1 MPHNQNTEADYK
13 TVRGLV
19 RGLQLLN
26 LMNRSD
32 GGARVREL
40 AEKSGIHR
48 TTVKRLLAT
57 LVEAGYVRHSYSD
70 DSYQLTLKVRELSEG
85 FRDEQWISQLA
96 APLLG
101 ELMQQ
106 VVWPTDICTFDVDA
120 MVVRETTHKFSR
132 LSFHRNMVGRRLP
145 MLRSATGRA
154 YLAFCPDNE
163 RQSILELLQSRDD
176 EQGALARDR
185 DYVHSVL
192 TRTRHQAYG
201 ANYGDWGEEGK
212 IAAIALPIM
221 NKGRVLGCLN
231 LIYIKQAMTIEEAE
245 KKYLQKMI
253 ETVTAIE
260 SKI

>member
-1 MPHNQNTEADYK
+1 MPQDQKSETEYK

-19 RGLQLLN
+19 RGLSLLN

-32 GGARVREL
+32 GGARIREL
-40 AEKSGIHR
+40 AEQSGIHR
-48 TTVKRLLAT
+48 TTVKRLLET
-57 LVEAGYVRHSYSD
+57 LIEAGYVRQSFSD

-101 ELMQQ
+101 ELMQA

-154 YLAFCPDNE
+154 YLAFCPENE
-163 RQSILELLQSRDD
+163 RQSILTLLQSRDD
-176 EQGALARDR
+176 EQGELARDR
-185 DYVHSVL
+185 NYVHSVL
-192 TRTRHQAYG
+192 SRTRHRGYG
-201 ANYGDWGEEGK
+201 YNYGDWGEEGK
-212 IAAIALPIM
+212 IAAIALPIKS
-221 NKGRVLGCLN
+221 KGRVLGCLN